1 MRKKEFVL
9 YLSKNGTP
17 SQVKDYPSHCKAVE
31 MSFGGMDLDDIIVDY
46 KKISR
51 VKDKLLAQ
59 GYPSGYMSGFNAYLQ
74 FAFGE
79 KPHSVT
85 SIVKSHSVPK
95 SLVVYENSVPILEQD
110 SRLCEFLESEYVK
123 IRKLAK
129 DILRNISIDFNAIFN
144 AIPVYISEKQ
154 PTTTY
159 YKEPEFLLSKMK
171 KHCSECKREDCTPP
185 YCYVSEVLWRY
196 KSFTDNLRGE
206 FYGGAEPH
214 IVLYYKN
221 FNNPSVNNKQFL
233 AAIAKTL
240 AHEYLHYLHYAFAE
254 EKYSDAEAG
263 LKEAL
268 ADFFGVLYSITCGN
282 KYALKVAENRYD
294 LWEKREGSGWPYAD
308 ALWFY
313 RVHGNEMEYSSNYS
327 DYECFGCIGKFMQI
341 FGSTRYPDCAYKDLK
356 RC

>member
-74 FAFGE
+74 FAFGG
-79 KPHSVT
+79 KSSVVT

-95 SLVVYENSVPILEQD
+95 SLVVYENSVPIHKQD
-110 SRLCEFLESEYVK
+110 SGLCEFLESEYVK
-123 IRKLAK
+123 IRKFAK
-129 DILRNISIDFNAIFN
+129 NILGNIQMDFDV
-144 AIPVYISEKQ
+144 IPVYLSPKK
-154 PTTTY
+154 PTRTY
-159 YKEPEFLLSKMK
+159 YKDPEFLLGKMK

-185 YCYVSEVLWRY
+185 YCYVSEVLWNY
-196 KSFTDNLRGE
+196 KPFSHKIGGE
-206 FYGGAEPH
+206 FYDDPEPH
-214 IVLYYKN
+214 IVLYYNN
-221 FNNPSVNNKQFL
+221 FDNPSVNNKQFL

-240 AHEYLHYLHYAFAE
+240 AHEYLHYLHYAYAK
-254 EKYSDAEAG
+254 EKFSEAKEG

-268 ADFFGVLYSITCGN
+268 ADFFGVLYSVNLGG
-282 KYALKVAENRYD
+282 KYDLKVAEDRYK
-294 LWEKREGSGWPYAD
+294 LWKKHEGFGWPYAY
-308 ALWFY
+308 ALHFLSEPY
-313 RVHGNEMEYSSNYS
+313 KVNLS
-327 DYECFGCIGKFMQI
+327 DYDSYEMKKAIEKLREVFRLTPNAK
-341 FGSTRYPDCAYKDLK
+341 DAYLK
-356 RC
+356 LIN